1 MVWTEGGVWL
11 VAAVELVFCHGTGG
25 AGAGRWPGG
34 LVVLVQVFNALS
46 GQGCG
51 LMREEE
57 MVRNCFSAVVQ

>member
-1 MVWTEGGVWL
+1 M
-11 VAAVELVFCHGTGG
+11 AAVELVFCHGTGG